1 MHETKLTPK
10 LVKNLLSSL
19 RLILTL
25 DCEQSSRI
33 VSESLDR
40 HLTLSERWAV
50 RFHYI
55 GCWSCRRFRKQ
66 VEFLREAVQ
75 KADELPIVELEMPAA
90 SVGLSDEARQRI
102 LDQFSDG
109 IDDS

>member
-1 MHETKLTPK
+1 M
-10 LVKNLLSSL
+10 KNLLSSL

-40 HLTLSERWAV
+40 HLAWSERWAV
-50 RFHYI
+50 RHHYI

-66 VEFLREAVQ
+66 IQFLREAVQ
-75 KADELPIVELEMPAA
+75 KADELPIVELDMP
-90 SVGLSDEARQRI
+90 SGSGGLSEAARQRI
-102 LDQFSDG
+102 LDQLADG
-109 IDDS
+109 NDDS